1 MLARWSLT
9 SSVNSE
15 VNTGSNL
22 MNQNL
27 YLQQQERNAKED
39 YTERPSTKRKTK
51 VLNWVPTVQ
60 CVPESITAARPFTM
74 RTNTFSS
81 NKNSTGFLF
90 PYRNKKC
97 NSKCWFYDFFSLYFC
112 LWKRFSR
119 QGWHLC
125 CHFLLFIA
133 GKTAAREN
141 STQCRKQRKRS
152 CDDLKDLRCASSS
165 NTDSYNENLSSLALK
180 LMAILIKHTRT
191 PPMSLIA
198 LFGKEMQILLINKMT
213 NLFPKWLPALEVF
226 TKTLITSAT
235 RYC

>member
-1 MLARWSLT
+1 MCL
-9 SSVNSE
+9 NP
-15 VNTGSNL
+15 
-22 MNQNL
+22 
-27 YLQQQERNAKED
+27 LQQQGHLLWEQILSALTKIPLDSFSLIGIKNA
-39 YTERPSTKRKTK
+39 
-51 VLNWVPTVQ
+51 TVNADFM
-60 CVPESITAARPFTM
+60 I
-74 RTNTFSS
+74 
-81 NKNSTGFLF
+81 
-90 PYRNKKC
+90 
-97 NSKCWFYDFFSLYFC
+97 FFSLYFC

-198 LFGKEMQILLINKMT
+198 LFGKEMQIFLINKMT
-213 NLFPKWLPALEVF
+213 NLFPKLLPALEVF